1 MSEKRGYIKLS
12 WQGIHDEYLIE
23 YSTDGQNWL
32 YLATVKATTYT
43 HTNLDPDVL
52 YHYRVWGVKN
62 GIKSSAPAQIS
73 GYAKDTTPPPVPT
86 NISITPIINGF
97 IITIEA
103 PSASDWDGFEI
114 HASTNSGFTPS
125 SSTLKAK
132 GKASTFNVQDLSGGT
147 PYYVKVISYDT
158 SGNKSNPSTE
168 YSVVPK
174 KVGDSDVDTQ
184 PPAVPTGLSLQTY
197 LEEID
202 APQYGKYNAV
212 IKATWNAV
220 SDSDLEGYQVRIRKT
235 AESDY
240 TVVSTKDTYYLFREL
255 KAGTSYGVQVRAYD
269 RFGNYSNWCTE
280 AQITTA
286 GDSTPPSVPSSISAT
301 AYFKTIVVRWNEVT
315 DPDLAGYE
323 LYASTSPNFT
333 PSPSNL
339 IYVGKSN
346 SYSFSAD
353 VNQTWY
359 FKVRSYDTSG
369 NYSNFST
376 EVSAT
381 TAQIQTAD
389 IAVNSIASNLIQAG
403 AITTDHLSAYCITG
417 EKIASNSIETKH
429 IKASSITT
437 NLLSFDTQLLAFA
450 TSFED
455 DTDGDNIPDGF
466 SAESYGGS
474 INLDTTNYW
483 RGSQSVKLSVNEGS
497 SSYYARLKLNS
508 YIPITC
514 YELPLIVYFV
524 AKRAS
529 GDGVLQSIVEQF
541 DNNKNSIP
549 NSTLILD
556 LYGFDTT
563 EWVDGIITLNV
574 GALIL
579 NGSTQY
585 IKISFNLYNPN
596 PSTATTYYLDFIK
609 IHPLQITTADMA
621 TIIQGNIFTVKPIA
635 RNIWNAT
642 GTFNADNSPGNWVTV
657 KTHEY
662 EDMEFKKYMQIRYQ
676 VGTPNP
682 NPSTRLAIYRYY
694 WVGRSYTYDI
704 YYTPATNFPG
714 DINYHDII
722 YNFSPPY
729 PSSWGKMKIEI
740 QCRANSGT
748 YPFSTRNFYCD
759 GGSWIYVI

>member
-52 YHYRVWGVKN
+52 YYYRVWGVKN
-62 GIKSSAPAQIS
+62 GIKSSVPAQIS

-97 IITIEA
+97 TITIEA

-147 PYYVKVISYDT
+147 TYYVKVISYDT

-235 AESDY
+235 TESDY

-255 KAGTSYGVQVRAYD
+255 KAGTSFGVQVRAYD

-286 GDSTPPSVPSSISAT
+286 GDSTPPSVPSSINAT

-369 NYSNFST
+369 NYSNYSVET
-376 EVSAT
+376 SAS

-403 AITTDHLSAYCITG
+403 AITTDHLSAYCVTG
-417 EKIASNSIETKH
+417 EKIASDSIETKH
-429 IKASSITT
+429 IKANSITV
-437 NLLSFDTQLLAFA
+437 NLLSFDTQLLSFA

-455 DTDGDNIPDGF
+455 DTNGDGIPDGF
-466 SAESYGGS
+466 SAECYGGS
-474 INLDTTNYW
+474 VSLDTTNYW
-483 RGSQSVKLSVNEGS
+483 RGKQSVKLSVNEGS
-497 SSYYARLKLNS
+497 GSYYAQLILNS
-508 YIPITC
+508 YIPVTN
-514 YELPLIVYFV
+514 YELPLMIYYV
-524 AKRAS
+524 AKKTS
-529 GDGVLQSIVEQF
+529 GIGVLQLLVKQF
-541 DNNKNSIP
+541 DNNKNEIP
-549 NSTLILD
+549 NSTMIID
-556 LYGFDTT
+556 LAESDTT
-563 EWVDGIITLNV
+563 EWADGIVTLNT
-574 GALIL
+574 GPFLF
-579 NGSTQY
+579 NNSTQY
-585 IKISFNLYNPN
+585 IKISFRIFSYSPF
-596 PSTATTYYLDFIK
+596 PATTFHLDFIK
-609 IHPLQITTADMA
+609 IYPLQITTANMT
-621 TIIQGNIFTVKPIA
+621 TISQGNIFIVKPIA
-635 RNIWNAT
+635 RNLWTDTQTYSLSYNT
-642 GTFNADNSPGNWVTV
+642 PYEFKTV
-657 KTHEY
+657 KIY
-662 EDMEFKKYMQIRYQ
+662 ECQDMQFKKYMQIRFQ
-676 VGTPNP
+676 VYYPCSL
-682 NPSTRLAIYRYY
+682 STRVIIHRYF
-694 WVGRSYTYDI
+694 WQGRVKSDWP
-704 YYTPATNFPG
+704 YYSSASNFSG
-714 DINYHDII
+714 GAWRDVV
-722 YNFSPPY
+722 YNFTQPY
-729 PSSWGKMKIEI
+729 PSSLDTMRIEV
-740 QCRANSGT
+740 QCMSGCGSAT
-748 YPFSTRNFYCD
+748 FSVRNFYCD
-759 GGSWIYVI
+759 GGSWTYVL